1 MLTENLKPSK
11 MRMGELKCH
20 FNFKKGRCK
29 MDSKQMRKVWIAS
42 LVGSSIEW
50 FDYFLYG
57 TVAALVFNQL
67 FFVTEDPSV
76 GLILAYAS
84 FALSFFI
91 RPFGGIIFSHIGD
104 RIGRKKTLVV
114 TLTLMGVATFGMG
127 LLPTYQAI
135 GIWAPILLITL
146 RLVQGLGIGGEWG
159 GALLL
164 AVEYAPKE
172 KRGLYG
178 AIPQMGVT
186 IGMVMGTV
194 ALSIMTLL
202 PEGAFMTWGW
212 RVPFILSALLV
223 IFGLWIRKG
232 IDETPSFKKVQK
244 TGEIPKLP
252 LVDTLK
258 YHWREVLI
266 AIGAKVV
273 ETAPFYIFG
282 TFVVSYAT
290 TELGFSRT
298 TTLNT
303 VMVATIITTI
313 LIPIMG
319 SLSDKVGRKKV
330 YVAGTVGMLLFAFPY
345 FWMLQQQSVVL
356 LVVATVIGLGII
368 WAPIT
373 AVLGTMFS
381 EIFNAKVRYTGVT
394 LGYQIGAALAGG
406 TAPLVAA
413 SLMLKFNGSY
423 VPVAIYIIF
432 TAVISLV
439 AIWAVKDRS
448 QENLDDESQTETV
461 NKKVQINKGLSEV

>member
-1 MLTENLKPSK
+1 
-11 MRMGELKCH
+11 
-20 FNFKKGRCK
+20 
-29 MDSKQMRKVWIAS
+29 MDAKQMRKIWIAS

-57 TVAALVFNQL
+57 TVAALVFNQV
-67 FFVTEDPSV
+67 FFVNEDPTI
-76 GLILAYAS
+76 GLLLSYAS
-84 FALSFFI
+84 FALAFFI
-91 RPFGGIIFSHIGD
+91 RPFGGVIFSHIGD
-104 RIGRKKTLVV
+104 RIGRKKTLVI
-114 TLTLMGVATFGMG
+114 TLSLMGAATFGMG

-186 IGMVMGTV
+186 IGMVLGTI
-194 ALSIMTLL
+194 ALSLMSLL
-202 PEGAFMTWGW
+202 PEGSFMTWGW
-212 RVPFILSALLV
+212 RVPFLISAILVL
-223 IFGLWIRKG
+223 FGLWVRKG
-232 IDETPSFKKVQK
+232 IDETPSFKKVQES
-244 TGEIPKLP
+244 GDIPKLP
-252 LVDTLK
+252 IVETLK
-258 YHWREVLI
+258 NYWREVLI

-290 TELGFSRT
+290 SNLGFSRT
-298 TTLNT
+298 AVLNS
-303 VMVATIITTI
+303 VMVATVITTI

-319 SLSDKVGRKKV
+319 SLSDKYGRKKL
-330 YVAGTVGMLLFAFPY
+330 YIAGTVGMMLYAFPY
-345 FWMLQQQSVVL
+345 FWMLQQQSVAL
-356 LVVATVIGLGII
+356 LVIATIVGLGVI

-381 EIFNAKVRYTGVT
+381 EIFDAKVRYTGIT
-394 LGYQIGAALAGG
+394 LGYQIGAAVAGG
-406 TAPLVAA
+406 TAPLVATA
-413 SLMLKFNGSY
+413 LLVNFNNSY
-423 VPVAIYIIF
+423 VPVALYIII
-432 TAVISLV
+432 TAIISLL

-448 QENLDDESQTETV
+448 RENLDDEIQRGLQEDS
-461 NKKVQINKGLSEV
+461 KKIPLGTIEP

>member
-1 MLTENLKPSK
+1 MN
-11 MRMGELKCH
+11 
-20 FNFKKGRCK
+20 KKQTR
-29 MDSKQMRKVWIAS
+29 RVLIAS

-57 TVAALVFNQL
+57 TVAALVFNQI
-67 FFVTEDPSV
+67 FFVTEDPNI
-76 GLILAYAS
+76 GLLLAYAS
-84 FALSFFI
+84 FALAFFI
-91 RPFGGIIFSHIGD
+91 RPFGGVIFSHIGD
-104 RIGRKKTLVV
+104 RIGRKKTLVI
-114 TLTLMGVATFGMG
+114 TLSIMGIATFGMG

-164 AVEYAPKE
+164 AVEYAPPE

-178 AIPQMGVT
+178 SIPQMGVT
-186 IGMVMGTV
+186 IGMLMGTI
-194 ALSIMTLL
+194 ALWIMTML
-202 PEGAFMTWGW
+202 PEESFMTWGW

-223 IFGLWIRKG
+223 IFGLWIRHG
-232 IDETPSFKKVQK
+232 IDETPEFKKVQAS
-244 TGEIPKLP
+244 GEIPKLP
-252 LVDTLK
+252 IAETLK

-273 ETAPFYIFG
+273 ETAPFYIFS

-290 TELGFSRT
+290 TNLGFTRSS
-298 TTLNT
+298 TLAAVMIAT
-303 VMVATIITTI
+303 VVTTI

-319 SLSDKVGRKKV
+319 NLSDKVGRKKL
-330 YVAGTVGMLLFAFPY
+330 YVAGTVGMALFAFPY
-345 FWMLQQQSVVL
+345 FWMIHQGSVAL
-356 LVVATVIGLGII
+356 LIIATVIALGVI

-381 EIFNAKVRYTGVT
+381 EIFDARIRYTGIS

-406 TAPLVAA
+406 TAPLVATA
-413 SLMLKFNGSY
+413 LLVTFDNSY
-423 VPVAIYIIF
+423 IPVAIYIIF

-439 AIWAVKDRS
+439 AVWAMKDRIAV
-448 QENLDDESQTETV
+448 V
-461 NKKVQINKGLSEV
+461 NK

>member
-1 MLTENLKPSK
+1 MIELILIEVPLQLCLQTKGEFGLDKRK
-11 MRMGELKCH
+11 MNRVLL
-20 FNFKKGRCK
+20 
-29 MDSKQMRKVWIAS
+29 AS
-42 LVGSSIEW
+42 LIGSSIEW

-57 TVAALVFNQL
+57 TVAALVFNQV

-84 FALSFFI
+84 FALAFFI

-104 RIGRKKTLVV
+104 RIGRKKTLVL

-146 RLVQGLGIGGEWG
+146 RLIQGLGIGGEWG

-178 AIPQMGVT
+178 SVPQMGIT
-186 IGMVMGTV
+186 IGMLLGTV

-202 PEGAFMTWGW
+202 PEDSFMTWGW

-223 IFGLWIRKG
+223 VFGLWIRKG
-232 IDETPSFKKVQK
+232 IDETPSFKEVQAK
-244 TGEIPKLP
+244 GEIPKVP
-252 LVDTLK
+252 LFHTLK

-273 ETAPFYIFG
+273 ETAPFYIFS

-290 TELGFSRT
+290 TNLGFTRSA
-298 TTLNT
+298 TLGA
-303 VMVATIITTI
+303 VMVGTIVTTI

-319 SLSDKVGRKKV
+319 ALSDRIGRKPL
-330 YVAGTVGMLLFAFPY
+330 YVFGTIAMALYAFPY
-345 FWMLQQQSVVL
+345 FWLVKQGSVTL
-356 LVVATVIGLGII
+356 LVIATVIGLGVI

-373 AVLGTMFS
+373 AVLGTMLS
-381 EIFNAKVRYTGVT
+381 EIFSAEVRYTGIS

-406 TAPLVAA
+406 TAPLVATA
-413 SLMLKFNGSY
+413 LLLKFNNSY
-423 VPVAIYIIF
+423 VPVALYIVF
-432 TAVISLV
+432 TAVVSLLAV
-439 AIWAVKDRS
+439 WAVKDRKG
-448 QENLDDESQTETV
+448 QELDA
-461 NKKVQINKGLSEV
+461 